1 MEMITYIYCY
11 ISSCHNTLLNN
22 RVYSMVT
29 SGTRTS
35 AKALI
40 PPSTPTHLRDEPGL
54 IQPWLTKLWIC
65 NLDFLQMSCI
75 LIVNEQIH
83 VLKRLPWTVM
93 TWIGYRRMLTWKKCE
108 ADQSLAMF
116 RKQYLKASQS
126 SNGINKRL
134 SVFLANQT
142 RQWVQI
148 GQNLCVVNIRGLHSK
163 KQQKNALAQ
172 MKHFNY
178 SVCSVR

>member
-1 MEMITYIYCY
+1 MT
-11 ISSCHNTLLNN
+11 
-22 RVYSMVT
+22 
-29 SGTRTS
+29 G
-35 AKALI
+35 
-40 PPSTPTHLRDEPGL
+40 
-54 IQPWLTKLWIC
+54 
-65 NLDFLQMSCI
+65 
-75 LIVNEQIH
+75 IVN
-83 VLKRLPWTVM
+83 
-93 TWIGYRRMLTWKKCE
+93 RRMLTWKKCE
-108 ADQSLAMF
+108 ADQNVAMF

-126 SNGINKRL
+126 SNGIKKRL

-163 KQQKNALAQ
+163 KQQHKNALAQ